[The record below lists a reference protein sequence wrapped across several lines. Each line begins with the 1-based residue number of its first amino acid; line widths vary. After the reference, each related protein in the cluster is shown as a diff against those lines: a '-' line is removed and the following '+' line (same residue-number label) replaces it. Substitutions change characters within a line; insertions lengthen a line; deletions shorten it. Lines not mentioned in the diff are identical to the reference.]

1 MRSNEFKT
9 LLATIEKYITGKVLV
24 SYAYRASYYMLD
36 DTLNKAQ
43 GLSVN
48 IANSSLTL
56 QVYNLY
62 DLQNNKHGGKSYQ
75 DSKTF
80 INEYTD
86 LTYKQINAITNLFET
101 IYNNQ

>member
-9 LLATIEKYITGKVLV
+9 LLATIEKYIAGKVLV

-43 GLSVN
+43 GLSIN
-48 IANSSLTL
+48 IANSGLTF

-62 DLQNNKHGGKSYQ
+62 DLQANKHGGKSYQ

-80 INEYTD
+80 INKYAD
-86 LTYKQINAITNLFET
+86 LTQKQMGVILELFET

>member
-9 LLATIEKYITGKVLV
+9 LLVNIEKYITGKVLV

-36 DTLNKAQ
+36 ETLNKAQ
-43 GLSVN
+43 GLSIN
-48 IANSSLTL
+48 IANNGLTL

-62 DLQNNKHGGKSYQ
+62 DLQANKHGGKSYQ

-80 INEYTD
+80 INKYAD
-86 LTYKQINAITNLFET
+86 LTYKQMNAITELFET

>member
-1 MRSNEFKT
+1 MKNNEFKT
-9 LLATIEKYITGKVLV
+9 LLDTINKYAENKKLV

-36 DTLNKAQ
+36 DTLNKSQ

-48 IANSSLTL
+48 IANSSLTF
-56 QVYNLY
+56 QVYDLY
-62 DLQNNKHGGKSYQ
+62 DLVDNKRGGKSYS

-80 INEYTD
+80 INEYAS
-86 LTYKQINAITNLFET
+86 LTYKQMDVITNLFET

>member
-1 MRSNEFKT
+1 MRSNDFKT
-9 LLATIEKYITGKVLV
+9 LLTTIEKYIVGKVLV

-43 GLSVN
+43 GLSIN
-48 IANSSLTL
+48 IANSSLIL

-62 DLQNNKHGGKSYQ
+62 YLQDNKHGGKSYQ
-75 DSKTF
+75 DSKTL
-80 INEYTD
+80 INEYAD
-86 LTYKQINAITNLFET
+86 LTYKQMNTITDLFET

>member
-1 MRSNEFKT
+1 MRSNDFKT
-9 LLATIEKYITGKVLV
+9 LLATIEKYIIGKVLV
-24 SYAYRASYYMLD
+24 GYAYRASYYMLE
-36 DTLNKAQ
+36 DTPNKAQ
-43 GLSVN
+43 GLSIN
-48 IANSSLTL
+48 IANSSLTF

-80 INEYTD
+80 INEYAD
-86 LTYKQINAITNLFET
+86 LTHKQMNVIVDLFET